1 MDKEVLV
8 HIYNGIFSSFQ
19 FSCAVLSNYFW
30 PHELQYTRL
39 PCPSPNPGAWTNSCP
54 LISDA
59 IQPSHPL
66 SFPSSPAFN
75 LSQPQGLFQWV
86 NFSHQVVK
94 YWTFNVSISPSNEY
108 SVMISLRIDWFELL
122 EVQGTHKKL
131 LQHHNSKAPIL
142 RHSAL
147 FMVQPSHPYM
157 TTGKTI
163 ALARWT
169 FVSEVMSVLFN
180 MLSVLAIAFLPR
192 SKHLL
197 ILRLQSSSV
206 VILEPK
212 KIVCHSFHCFPI
224 YLPWSDG
231 TRCWF

>member
-8 HIYNGIFSSFQ
+8 HIYNWIFSSFQ

-39 PCPSPNPGAWTNSCP
+39 PCPSPNPGACSNSY
-54 LISDA
+54 
-59 IQPSHPL
+59 PL
-66 SFPSSPAFN
+66 SQWSNPTISSSVVPFSSR
-75 LSQPQGLFQWV
+75 LQSFQHQGLFQWV

-94 YWTFNVSISPSNEY
+94 YWTFNFSISPSNEY

-122 EVQGTHKKL
+122 EVQGTLKKL

-197 ILRLQSSSV
+197 ILRLQ
-206 VILEPK
+206 
-212 KIVCHSFHCFPI
+212 
-224 YLPWSDG
+224 
-231 TRCWF
+231 